1 MFFVNFSIAKCR
13 FDVQKK
19 RDQVARIGGWGGGV
33 LLIRAM
39 PESKRFFQRIPSL
52 REPSRFHHVP
62 LQPEDDFI
70 TGLPMPIRTL
80 LQLNTF
86 LSVSMLMANYIK
98 AQLTQSMPSA
108 NKQKRVEHKWRS
120 DNATVTSQSKCK
132 IPSQLKGKLGEFF
145 LLAQSFHWPQTKTSL
160 KRQFSPK
167 IPEEGKKS
175 GQTVKNSQNKNQTA
189 NSGQQLL

>member
-1 MFFVNFSIAKCR
+1 MFFGNFSIAKCR

-19 RDQVARIGGWGGGV
+19 KGTSCPNWGVGWGGLV
-33 LLIRAM
+33 IRAM

-86 LSVSMLMANYIK
+86 LSVSMLMTNYIK

-145 LLAQSFHWPQTKTSL
+145 FIGPKFLLAP
-160 KRQFSPK
+160 
-167 IPEEGKKS
+167 
-175 GQTVKNSQNKNQTA
+175 N
-189 NSGQQLL
+189 